1 MSNYLIWH
9 LLVQSLDDLMD
20 GLQFLGPW
28 NLRSFC
34 HETGLVLL
42 MRLEGALHA
51 EEGLCGGVHF
61 GGAAAAA
68 TGTLQ
73 TVVRQVEGL
82 DGAVGEGAA
91 VEEACHLVTV
101 RGLWTG

>member
-1 MSNYLIWH
+1 MSNHLIRH

-20 GLQFLGPW
+20 GLQLLGSRD
-28 NLRSFC
+28 LRSLC
-34 HETGLVLL
+34 HKTGLVLL

-61 GGAAAAA
+61 GGAAAAT

-82 DGAVGEGAA
+82 DGAVGEGTA
-91 VEEACHLVTV
+91 VEEACHLVTI